1 MDTTPGRIGHVAIN
15 ADDVE
20 ASKAF
25 YAATFGWTFEPHFGQ
40 EDFFAISGPD
50 GEQPG
55 PFGILQGRRDLGD
68 RRVVGLEGTVGVADV
83 DAAIEAATSAGGTVL
98 AGPFTIPTVG
108 TLVWLEDPS
117 GNVIGAMQYE
127 S

>member
-15 ADDVE
+15 ADDVD

-40 EDFFAISGPD
+40 DDFFRISD
-50 GEQPG
+50 ASGEQPG
-55 PFGILQGRRDLGD
+55 PFAILQGRRDIDG
-68 RRVVGLEGTVGVADV
+68 RRVVGLEGTVAVADL
-83 DAAIEAATSAGGTVL
+83 DAAVAAATSAGGTVL
-98 AGPFTIPTVG
+98 AGPFEIPTVG